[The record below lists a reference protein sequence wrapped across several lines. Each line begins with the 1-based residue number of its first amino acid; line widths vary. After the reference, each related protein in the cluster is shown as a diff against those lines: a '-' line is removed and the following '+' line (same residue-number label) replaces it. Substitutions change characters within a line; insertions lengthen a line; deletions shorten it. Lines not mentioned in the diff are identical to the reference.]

1 MSDDLKR
8 TVVLAGNPNVGKST
22 VFNSLTG
29 MKQHTG
35 NWSGK
40 TVGSAEGFFEHKGVG
55 YKLIDLPGC
64 YSLYASVGEERAAS
78 EFLLCGGADMA
89 VTVCDATCLERN
101 LILALQICELHP
113 ASVVCVNLMD
123 EAKKKDVKID
133 LEVLSSELGV
143 PIVGMSARSGKGIT
157 ELKDAMHGS
166 ERRTVNVVKYSEK
179 VEALVEKISYYIKN
193 RSANG
198 GLSVRGLSLGVIRG
212 DANVLAFLGEHGCDF
227 KSELDGL
234 RILNEAREHSHEVFL
249 SVISRAE
256 ELAAKCS
263 EISKGNPSV
272 GRMRRVDRLLTGKYT
287 AFPLMALFFCAILW
301 LTVVGANYPSE
312 LLSEKLFALQDILYS
327 AMLGAGAP
335 GWLCSA
341 LVLGVY
347 RVLAWVVSVMLPP
360 MAIFFPLFTL
370 LEDLGYLPRI
380 AFNLDRSFSRCNACG
395 KQALTMCMGIGCNA
409 VGVTGCRIISSK
421 RERDIAILTNAF
433 VPCNGRFPTLIM
445 LITVFFTVGGGV
457 LGGVISAAML
467 FGVIA
472 FGIAITFFMSFLLSK
487 TFCRGKSEPFV
498 LELPPYRAPQL
509 GKVLV
514 RSVLDRALFVLG
526 RAVTVAAPAGLII
539 WLFGFLR
546 VGDLSLLNYVCSA
559 IDPIARI
566 FGLDGVILFSFILGF
581 PANEI
586 VVPIMVMAYS
596 QASTV
601 TSLEGAALRELLL
614 QNGWDGARALCVIVF
629 CLCHFPCSTTLMTVY
644 KETKSKRLTFLSAL
658 IPTAVGL
665 AVCFLINLF
674 CRGLL

>member
-1 MSDDLKR
+1 MSDNTKI

-40 TVGSAEGFFEHKGVG
+40 TVGSAEGFFEYKGIS
-55 YKLIDLPGC
+55 YKLVDLPGC

-78 EFLLCGGADMA
+78 EFLLSGGADMA

-101 LILALQICELHP
+101 LILALQVCELHP
-113 ASVVCVNLMD
+113 ASAICVNLMD
-123 EAKKKDVKID
+123 EAYKKEISID
-133 LEVLSSELGV
+133 IKKLSSDTGV
-143 PIVGMSARSGKGIT
+143 SVVGMSARDGRGIE
-157 ELKDAMHGS
+157 ELKSVMSALPKNS
-166 ERRTVNVVKYSEK
+166 KAVVTYSEK
-179 VEALVEKISYYIKN
+179 VEELIGKIAEYILPYL
-193 RSANG
+193 SG
-198 GLSVRGLSLGVIRG
+198 SELSVRGLSLGVIRG
-212 DANVLAFLGEHGCDF
+212 DKNVLELLRGLCCDF
-227 KSELDGL
+227 KSDVRGL
-234 RILNEAREHSHEVFL
+234 RLLDESREYSHEVFL
-249 SVISRAE
+249 SVVKRAE
-256 ELAAKCS
+256 ELALSCSKSTKENRFAK
-263 EISKGNPSV
+263 
-272 GRMRRVDRLLTGKYT
+272 RMRLADKILTGKYT

-312 LLSEKLFALQDILYS
+312 FLSEKLFKLQDIMYC

-335 GWLCSA
+335 EWLCSV
-341 LVLGVY
+341 LILGVY

-380 AFNLDRSFSRCNACG
+380 AFNLDKTFSRCNACG

-421 RERDIAILTNAF
+421 RERDIAVLTNVF

-445 LITVFFTVGGGV
+445 LITLFFAFGSGVAGGA
-457 LGGVISAAML
+457 LSAIML
-467 FGVIA
+467 FCVIA
-472 FGIAITFFMSFLLSK
+472 LGIVLTFFISFVLSK
-487 TFCRGKSEPFV
+487 TVCKGESEPFV
-498 LELPPYRAPQL
+498 LELPPYRAPQV
-509 GKVLV
+509 GKVVV
-514 RSVLDRALFVLG
+514 RSIFDRTLFVLG

-546 VGDLSLLNYVCSA
+546 VGDISLLNYVCGA
-559 IDPIARI
+559 LDPFASF

-601 TSLEGAALRELLL
+601 TALEGVALRELLL
-614 QNGWDGARALCVIVF
+614 QNGWDITRALCVIVF
-629 CLCHFPCSTTLMTVY
+629 CLCHFPCSTTLMTIY
-644 KETKSKRLTFLSAL
+644 KETKSKKLTFLSAL
-658 IPTAVGL
+658 IPTLVGL
-665 AVCFLINLF
+665 LICFIINFFSCFL
-674 CRGLL
+674 